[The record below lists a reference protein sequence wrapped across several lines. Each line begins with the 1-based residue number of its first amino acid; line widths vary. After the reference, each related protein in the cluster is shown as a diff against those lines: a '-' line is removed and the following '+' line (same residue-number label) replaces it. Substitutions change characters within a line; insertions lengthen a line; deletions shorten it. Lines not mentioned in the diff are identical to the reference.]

1 MGILIKNGM
10 VLTDGFV
17 RDSDGKVIPSNNV
30 KIKTQ
35 IDNPIIIDE
44 TEIIKIVG
52 QAVNNSRV
60 ELLKTNDIDNLE
72 TNFDQ
77 FIKANAQIQHKSG
90 DVVDIQYTG
99 ADQLFSNVIESYVFT
114 NDGNYLQVTNAIKTI
129 RAIEF
134 IKSSSIEEVK
144 KMLSRKVS
152 NQLIQNTDFSNIDE
166 LRGLIT
172 EDEDLISLT
181 FNTGEVLTGRV
192 ISFGIPIIISGIYS
206 NGTKTTTTG
215 EFSIDDN
222 LTIATSHSETL
233 IDDTEIAKAEQE
245 VANV

>member
-17 RDSDGKVIPSNNV
+17 RDSDGNIIPSNNI

-35 IDNPIIIDE
+35 VDNPIIIDE

-60 ELLKTNDIDNLE
+60 ELLKSNDIDNLE
-72 TNFDQ
+72 NNFDK
-77 FIKANAQIQHKSG
+77 FIKDNAQVQHKSG

-99 ADQLFSNVIESYVFT
+99 ADQLFSNVIESYVLS
-114 NDGNYLQVTNAIKTI
+114 NDGNYLRVTNAIKTI

-144 KMLSRKVS
+144 KILSRKVS
-152 NQLIQNTDFSNIDE
+152 TQLIQNTDFSNIDE

-181 FNTGEVLTGRV
+181 FDTGEVLTGRV
-192 ISFGIPIIISGIYS
+192 IDFGTPIIISGIHS

-222 LTIATSHSETL
+222 LAITTSYSEML
-233 IDDTEIAKAEQE
+233 IDDTEITKAEQE